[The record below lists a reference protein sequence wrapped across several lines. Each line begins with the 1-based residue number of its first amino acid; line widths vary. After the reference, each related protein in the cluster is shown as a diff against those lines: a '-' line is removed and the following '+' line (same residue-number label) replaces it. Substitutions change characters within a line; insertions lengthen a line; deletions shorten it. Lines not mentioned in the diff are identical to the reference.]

1 VLSLRQFGCSR
12 LLWEYRERSEAL
24 PQGDCGVRTK
34 RRAAT
39 ALPGPEVVSEAH
51 AGEGLP
57 RQDVG
62 PIRGSPGLFRLRCG
76 DWRAIFSVERG
87 TMIVKRVRHRRE
99 VCRG

>member
-1 VLSLRQFGCSR
+1 MG
-12 LLWEYRERSEAL
+12 YRERSEAL

-51 AGEGLP
+51 ADEGLP